1 MIKFIIVIKV
11 NNFKNVLGDSL
22 YNLKRYDE
30 AIQMFYKAIALN
42 PHHSNYYYNIGK

>member
-1 MIKFIIVIKV
+1 MFQIIIIIKV

-30 AIQMFYKAIALN
+30 AIQMYDKAIKLD
-42 PHHSNYYYNIGK
+42 PDDSNYYNNKG